1 MAMLVMNFEL
11 GTGHSMTAAS
21 INCFFDWMESD
32 DDRRHFSRRL
42 FSRKDEFD
50 EEMVYE
56 ILLGLSRVV
65 RKPYG
70 TVAHL
75 LLLAADR
82 WRAFDGWC
90 AGRRVEPLH
99 LRPDRAHQSHLRW
112 ATGQARDIEVDAEA
126 IQAFDEALLSPLPSQ
141 RRNDKPRRPT
151 QAEADAEGAAF
162 AAFHAQVVGG

>member
-1 MAMLVMNFEL
+1 M
-11 GTGHSMTAAS
+11 
-21 INCFFDWMESD
+21 
-32 DDRRHFSRRL
+32 
-42 FSRKDEFD
+42 
-50 EEMVYE
+50 
-56 ILLGLSRVV
+56 V

-90 AGRRVEPLH
+90 VGRRIDPLH
-99 LRPDRAHQSHLRW
+99 LRPDRLINLIYAW
-112 ATGQARDIEVDAEA
+112 ATGQARDVEVDAEA

-141 RRNDKPRRPT
+141 RRRDKPRRPT
-151 QAEADAEGAAF
+151 QAEVDAEGAAF